1 MTSILDFSPAHTLF
15 PDSFCG
21 QKGELGLV
29 VSDVGVGKST
39 LITHLGLHTLIL
51 EGTVLHVSLN
61 TPQAQ
66 VRARY
71 EEVIRSLEQSSG
83 LSISGWIDTIGK
95 ASTHSSST

>member
-66 VRARY
+66 VCARY
-71 EEVIRSLEQSSG
+71 EEVICLLEQSFG
-83 LSISGWIDTIGK
+83 LLILLDGLI
-95 ASTHSSST
+95 